1 MVLGV
6 VDRVHTDS
14 VDAELFELLNVA
26 RAARGI
32 GDWVLVGGRA
42 TRLVIYTANV
52 EAVALGRVESC
63 VFINKLSLEHIN
75 GLIYSPLP
83 LTATGGVLELE
94 MVSAL
99 FSTTGPAKA
108 VEKMPAAATNEAF
121 IMNFMKGDF
130 IGERKISRRCRGK
143 SCPLS
148 LKENE
153 RV

>member
-1 MVLGV
+1 
-6 VDRVHTDS
+6 
-14 VDAELFELLNVA
+14 
-26 RAARGI
+26 
-32 GDWVLVGGRA
+32 
-42 TRLVIYTANV
+42 
-52 EAVALGRVESC
+52 
-63 VFINKLSLEHIN
+63 
-75 GLIYSPLP
+75 
-83 LTATGGVLELE
+83 